1 MKIQDIVSGKIDKLA
16 FGGEGILRHN
26 DLVLFVPFTAP
37 QDTISC
43 RIDKLKKNYG
53 EASVVEILEQSPLR
67 VSPSCAFFGTCG
79 GCQLQHLKYEEQ
91 LKEKQQWVIDAFH
104 RIGKLE
110 NVHVELVVP
119 SPNEYIYR
127 RHVSLS
133 IRNVKNSCTAGYVGF
148 NPKTF
153 VEVTQCPIFI
163 EKEESLLAELQTFV
177 STFQMTDDAAKVTI
191 LKDDESKFILH
202 FHFRNLPKNAKS
214 LMHNIDV
221 KHPNWTGIIFSSVGK
236 TLTFGKVTKSLE
248 IDGLSFEFSSDVFM
262 QNNPEQSLNITRQI
276 LKIAG
281 KSAAKEIL
289 DLYCGIGI
297 SSLLLA
303 SRGIFVKGIEYNSQS
318 IKMANQNAKA
328 NNLSNVHFICAS
340 VEDVLE
346 KEKIPDFVIINPP
359 REGLDA
365 KVIEVLKKRLPE
377 RIIYV
382 SCMPSTLARDLNL
395 LGKENYTIEECQPYD
410 MFPQTTHVETV
421 VSLRRAS
428 KIHAE

>member
-1 MKIQDIVSGKIDKLA
+1 MKIHDIVSGKIDKLA
-16 FGGEGILRHN
+16 FGGEGILRYD

-37 QDTISC
+37 QDTVSC
-43 RIDKLKKNYG
+43 CIGKLKKNYG
-53 EASVVEILEQSPLR
+53 EASIVEILEKSPLR
-67 VSPSCAFFGTCG
+67 VKPSCDFFGICG
-79 GCQLQHLKYEEQ
+79 GCQLQHVKYEEQ

-119 SPNEYIYR
+119 SPNEYVYR

-133 IRNVKNSCTAGYVGF
+133 IRNVKNSCTLGYVGF
-148 NPKTF
+148 NPKIF
-153 VEVTQCPIFI
+153 VEVNQCPIFI
-163 EKEESLLAELQTFV
+163 KKEESLLKELQTFV

-191 LKDDESKFILH
+191 LKDEESKFILH
-202 FHFRNLPKNAKS
+202 FHFRNLPKNAKI
-214 LMHNIDV
+214 LMQNIDA
-221 KHPNWTGIIFSSVGK
+221 KHPKWTGIIFSSMGK
-236 TLTFGKVTKSLE
+236 TLTFGKITKNLE
-248 IDGLSFEFSSDVFM
+248 IDGLSFVFSSDVFM

-276 LKIAG
+276 LKIAE
-281 KSAAKEIL
+281 KSGAKEIL

-303 SRGIFVKGIEYNSQS
+303 SRGIFVKGIEYNSNS

-328 NNLSNVHFICAS
+328 NNLSNVNFICAS

-346 KEKIPDFVIINPP
+346 KEKIPGFVIINPP
-359 REGLDA
+359 REGLDT
-365 KVIEVLKKRLPE
+365 KVIEILKKRLPE
-377 RIIYV
+377 RIVYI
-382 SCMPSTLARDLNL
+382 SCMPSTLARDLEM

-421 VSLRRAS
+421 VSLRRN
-428 KIHAE
+428 KI